1 MSDQLPPILTMSD
14 VARYLRIG
22 RTKAYELA
30 YQPGFPVIR
39 IGRLVRVPRERFLA
53 WCNSQELLTEQAY
66 DLEGPQTSLNRVA
79 NSHQ

>member
-1 MSDQLPPILTMSD
+1 MSEQLPPILTISD

-30 YQPGFPVIR
+30 YRPDFPVIR

-53 WCNSQELLTEQAY
+53 WCDSQGLTTEPAYNSEVS
-66 DLEGPQTSLNRVA
+66 QTIPDYVA
-79 NSHQ
+79 NRRH